1 MLRSSVPRRSI
12 VTSKAVQAGSGVLY
26 RCRGVLLRQCRVG
39 SLAVPCREELEYP
52 SFPGALGH
60 KDALGVPEATNLCL
74 GSLVQNSVSH
84 RRRLIDILEDG
95 RAEYQNIQVF
105 DFCTDT
111 QRVTRI
117 LIFIDEKS
125 A

>member
-1 MLRSSVPRRSI
+1 
-12 VTSKAVQAGSGVLY
+12 
-26 RCRGVLLRQCRVG
+26 
-39 SLAVPCREELEYP
+39 
-52 SFPGALGH
+52 
-60 KDALGVPEATNLCL
+60 VPEATNLCL
-74 GSLVQNSVSH
+74 GSLVQNSVPH

-117 LIFIDEKS
+117 LIFHRLEVRVNYVFGNQRTRHPCHVCW
-125 A
+125 